1 MVSATRLQR
10 PMARTNPS
18 LDVTSWGVAGIGSLY
33 HKLSKRWEGLPD
45 KGLSRLVT
53 FARTKVT
60 KPYESA
66 CPWDIYSRGFAD
78 EMLVRRTRMA
88 IEDMDDLH
96 LRIAR
101 VTDDLRTIQQE
112 LNCAAMQAPSDPE
125 LMEALNS
132 LSETE
137 PIETLRVA
145 LDQMRHFLWFYSE
158 VMNNDPE
165 LGDKLRQAGT
175 ATAPSDD
182 SPKTGKAFLDQLSRV
197 DELMLLHHL
206 TEAKRRKPN

>member
-1 MVSATRLQR
+1 M
-10 PMARTNPS
+10 
-18 LDVTSWGVAGIGSLY
+18 G
-33 HKLSKRWEGLPD
+33 
-45 KGLSRLVT
+45 
-53 FARTKVT
+53 
-60 KPYESA
+60 ESM
-66 CPWDIYSRGFAD
+66 SF
-78 EMLVRRTRMA
+78 E
-88 IEDMDDLH
+88 EMDDLH

-101 VTDDLRTIQQE
+101 VTEDLRTIQQE

-145 LDQMRHFLWFYSE
+145 LDQMRHFLWFYSQ
-158 VMNNDPE
+158 VMSNEPE
-165 LGDKLRQAGT
+165 FGDKLRQAGAGKT
-175 ATAPSDD
+175 ASDEK
-182 SPKTGKAFLDQLSRV
+182 PKLESSFLDQLSRA